1 MPGWRTSSSRSRLR
15 RVSVSRPDR
24 SPLERLAATVETRWP
39 AIGAYLPLHV
49 TNARTEGYNK
59 IKHIQRV
66 ACAFCDQHSQE
77 RRILLN
83 NAANAA

>member
-1 MPGWRTSSSRSRLR
+1 VACKARPTQTSIRLAPGPL
-15 RVSVSRPDR
+15 P
-24 SPLERLAATVETRWP
+24 PLERLAATVETRWP

-66 ACAFCDQHSQE
+66 ACAFCDQHS
-77 RRILLN
+77 
-83 NAANAA
+83 